1 VFTAGQRT
9 WGGPRADA
17 GVADA
22 ITNPQQVIEHAEAIG
37 DDLNIVPET
46 FRQASRVPRRKPT
59 MLQPSELIEGR
70 FAPPRQLS
78 GRWDKH
84 TTDCGLPLP
93 PRIPR
98 GRAESFSSVESAD
111 SIEFTLQTPRFV
123 GSFLGKRQAKEQLNN
138 GEFCSSEVDVE
149 DVMYIDRMPHVSRRI
164 FSLAGPSGGPR
175 PTASQTVAES
185 RGQQRLRR
193 SRATISTSQNRGPD
207 PEELHPRL
215 SSLPVPQPTYDG
227 SGAIAQGRSP
237 LGQINPATHAS
248 GEIQALERG
257 GDIERSTRGS

>member
-1 VFTAGQRT
+1 
-9 WGGPRADA
+9 
-17 GVADA
+17 
-22 ITNPQQVIEHAEAIG
+22 
-37 DDLNIVPET
+37 
-46 FRQASRVPRRKPT
+46 

-78 GRWDKH
+78 GRWDRH

-149 DVMYIDRMPHVSRRI
+149 DVMYIDRMPHVSRRT
-164 FSLAGPSGGPR
+164 FGLAAPSGGPKL
-175 PTASQTVAES
+175 TASQTMTES
-185 RGQQRLRR
+185 RGQQQLRR
-193 SRATISTSQNRGPD
+193 SRATISASQSRGPD
-207 PEELHPRL
+207 PGELHARL
-215 SSLPVPQPTYDG
+215 SSLPIPQPTYDG

-237 LGQINPATHAS
+237 LGLISPAIYAS
-248 GEIQALERG
+248 GELQALERG
-257 GDIERSTRGS
+257 GDIEEGGRAS